1 MNICMHQNSSNF
13 NIIEEM
19 SPNQICKKRFLKS
32 ELVDSVLAKSNVNNS
47 FVVTQTQNNDQ

>member
-19 SPNQICKKRFLKS
+19 SPNQICKKIFLKS

-47 FVVTQTQNNDQ
+47 FVVTQTQNND